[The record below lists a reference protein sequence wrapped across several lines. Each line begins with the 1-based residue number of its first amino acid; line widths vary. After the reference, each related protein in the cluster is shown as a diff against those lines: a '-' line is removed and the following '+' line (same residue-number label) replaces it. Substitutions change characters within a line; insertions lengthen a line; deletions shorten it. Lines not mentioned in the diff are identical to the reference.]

1 MDIEA
6 SHNAYTIATGVI
18 ACTLAV
24 KIDKDTRK
32 VKQKNIISA

>member
-1 MDIEA
+1 MDIKA
-6 SHNAYTIATGVI
+6 SHKAYTIMIGVI

-24 KIDKDTRK
+24 KIDKDPRK